1 MRAFFIFAA
10 VVVLA
15 ALAVVLIWGRPE
27 KPMQVDSAVS
37 HRLPQ

>member
-15 ALAVVLIWGRPE
+15 ALAVVLIWGRE
-27 KPMQVDSAVS
+27 KPMQVDSAQ
-37 HRLPQ
+37 HHNLP